1 MQCFR
6 ENGRILGITDINT
19 RFGGAFPLPQ
29 AAGAGYV
36 AMIIAIAA
44 GERPEPRLGGHRP
57 GVVMTRYLDQTLL
70 LREPSGLAPL
80 DGVL

>member
-1 MQCFR
+1 VQCFR
-6 ENGRILGITDINT
+6 QDGRILGITDINT

-44 GERPEPRLGGHRP
+44 GERPAPRLGEHRA
-57 GVVMTRYLDQTLL
+57 GVVMTRHLDQTLL
-70 LREPSGLAPL
+70 RREPTGLAPL